1 MRRHANVSN
10 SIPEAPTKLIA
21 QNNLL
26 ASQEKHDNP
35 YLAQRLFESTPT
47 LKATE
52 KLFEYQASIIKRNR
66 YAIDLR
72 CLKYDGVA
80 RSTAQVLAENPSP
93 TTSAYVNGLSAINAA
108 THTKCGSDKAS
119 IKELLSLLE
128 KRPND
133 VGLVLTIIQLYIL
146 AHNPGAATALLE
158 SFFKRLEESA
168 TASALDVRFA
178 PGLVALIVSL
188 YRLQGRKGPIK
199 AQLGNAASYWSKK
212 SAPSEDLLKA
222 AGLTLLESSNP
233 ADLKAAADFFGSL
246 REKDPADPIAVAGYI
261 AAVATTDLSL
271 VSADLTR
278 LSPIDKLIGST
289 DAAALEDAGIASL
302 PLTMTE
308 IGRKR
313 AAAPAQEKPKKKR
326 VRRSERPK
334 DYVEGR
340 QMDPERWLPLKDR
353 STYRPKG
360 KKGKKKAAEATQGG
374 VVREEETMELAGGAG
389 VVKVQTAPSKAGKKK
404 KGKK

>member
-1 MRRHANVSN
+1 
-10 SIPEAPTKLIA
+10 LIA
-21 QNNLL
+21 QNNML
-26 ASQEKHDNP
+26 ASQQKHNNP
-35 YLAQRLFESTPT
+35 YLTERLFESTPT
-47 LKATE
+47 LKETE

-80 RSTAQVLAENPSP
+80 RSTGQVISANPSP

-108 THTKCGSDKAS
+108 AHTKCQSDKAS
-119 IKELLSLLE
+119 IKELLTLLE

-133 VGLVLTIIQLYIL
+133 VGLILTIIQLYVL

-168 TASALDVRFA
+168 TPAELDVRFA
-178 PGLVALIVSL
+178 PGLVSLIVSL
-188 YRLQGRKGPIK
+188 YHVQGRKSPIK
-199 AQLGNAASYWSKK
+199 AQLGKAASYWSKK
-212 SAPSEDLLKA
+212 STPSEDLLKA
-222 AGLTLLESSNP
+222 AGLSLLESSNP
-233 ADLKAAADFFGSL
+233 EDLKAAADFFSSL
-246 REKDPADPIAVAGYI
+246 REKDPADPIALAGYV

-271 VSADLTR
+271 VSADLNK
-278 LSPIDKLIGST
+278 LSHIDKLVSST
-289 DAAALEDAGIASL
+289 DAEALEDAGIASL
-302 PLTMTE
+302 PLTMSE
-308 IGRKR
+308 ISKKR
-313 AAAPAQEKPKKKR
+313 TAPVEGELRKKR
-326 VRRSERPK
+326 VRKNQLPK
-334 DYVEGR
+334 DYVEGK

-389 VVKVQTAPSKAGKKK
+389 VVKVQNAPSKSSKKK

>member
-1 MRRHANVSN
+1 VL
-10 SIPEAPTKLIA
+10 T
-21 QNNLL
+21 
-26 ASQEKHDNP
+26 SQEKHDNP

-52 KLFEYQASIIKRNR
+52 KLFEYQASIMKRNR

-108 THTKCGSDKAS
+108 THTKCGSDKTS

-133 VGLVLTIIQLYIL
+133 VGLVLTIIQLYIF

-168 TASALDVRFA
+168 TPSALDVRFA

-199 AQLGNAASYWSKK
+199 AQLGKAASYWSKK

-246 REKDPADPIAVAGYI
+246 REKDPADPIAVAGYV

-271 VSADLTR
+271 VSADLAR
-278 LSPIDKLIGST
+278 LSPIDKLIDST

-302 PLTMTE
+302 PLTMSE

-313 AAAPAQEKPKKKR
+313 AAPAQEKPKKKR

-374 VVREEETMELAGGAG
+374 VVRDDETMELAGGAG

>member
-1 MRRHANVSN
+1 LRRHANVSN